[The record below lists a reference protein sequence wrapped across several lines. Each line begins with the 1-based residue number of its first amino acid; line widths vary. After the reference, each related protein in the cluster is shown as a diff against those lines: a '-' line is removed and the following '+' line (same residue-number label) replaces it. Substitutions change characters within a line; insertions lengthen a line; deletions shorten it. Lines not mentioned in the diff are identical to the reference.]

1 MAKHNKLGQRGEE
14 IAKKYLE
21 DKGYTIL
28 ETNWRYGHWEIDII
42 AKRYDFLSIV
52 EVKTR
57 STNYFGYPESFVGRK
72 KMQNLINATDE
83 YMRQKGMTTLGVR
96 FEIVAITVSD
106 NGFEVEHI
114 EEAFNPTDTLDLSSS
129 YDSY

>member
-1 MAKHNKLGQRGEE
+1 
-14 IAKKYLE
+14 
-21 DKGYTIL
+21 
-28 ETNWRYGHWEIDII
+28 
-42 AKRYDFLSIV
+42 
-52 EVKTR
+52 
-57 STNYFGYPESFVGRK
+57 
-72 KMQNLINATDE
+72 MQNLINATDE

-114 EEAFNPTDTLDLSSS
+114 EEAFSPTDTLDLSSS